1 MQDIKLPARTGYR
14 HGLSQPSLKISLAL
28 DCPPK
33 VSLDT
38 IDEWLEKAFAIKL
51 VQLSLTDLV
60 AKSARDSEVAGLA
73 WRIMHLGAALLQA
86 VRVPVFDVG
95 QIQAIRSHG
104 SGSSTWHLVLAISR
118 IDYVQHTH
126 YILAYQHAAKAIQW
140 LSTRSYTSANA
151 ENLFSALND
160 QFVKRVNPQIYG
172 GESTLPVLQVAWK
185 KEIEFRHL
193 GHGTYL
199 LGIGARQLRIDRGA
213 IQFDSAIGARIA
225 HNKSRSA
232 NLARNA
238 GLPAPTHM
246 TATAQ
251 EAALAIAHSM
261 GWPVVIKPLD
271 RDRGEG
277 VTVDISNDQLLI
289 EAFKKA
295 AALSPS
301 VLVERQVPGVCH
313 RILVAQGKMCIAA
326 KRLPKSVKGDGRL
339 TVRAL
344 VELANELEQ
353 AKPPWSRLKPFPL
366 DDMALA
372 CLSAVGFTPNSIPPE
387 GAMVPLRP
395 IQTSEWGG
403 VVEYLTDKIHPDN
416 VALAIKSARIFG
428 LAVAGID
435 MISTDISLP
444 WHENGAIINEVN
456 FSPLLND
463 RQDGTMIGSMLDGWL
478 PDGGYIPV
486 EVVIGG
492 ESAMAKGLQI
502 REEYS
507 ARGIRCW
514 LTNHMETVSDS
525 GEVSAVVALGL
536 YERCMALLLDPEVE
550 ALIMVV
556 QNDELLETGLP
567 LRRIDQ
573 IHIISETDI
582 HPSEASAQGLI
593 VPEWIN
599 AMHKLF
605 LAHVVASERSV
616 VQLTDSI

>member
-1 MQDIKLPARTGYR
+1 
-14 HGLSQPSLKISLAL
+14 
-28 DCPPK
+28 
-33 VSLDT
+33 
-38 IDEWLEKAFAIKL
+38 
-51 VQLSLTDLV
+51 
-60 AKSARDSEVAGLA
+60 
-73 WRIMHLGAALLQA
+73 
-86 VRVPVFDVG
+86 
-95 QIQAIRSHG
+95 
-104 SGSSTWHLVLAISR
+104 
-118 IDYVQHTH
+118 
-126 YILAYQHAAKAIQW
+126 
-140 LSTRSYTSANA
+140 
-151 ENLFSALND
+151 
-160 QFVKRVNPQIYG
+160 
-172 GESTLPVLQVAWK
+172 
-185 KEIEFRHL
+185 
-193 GHGTYL
+193 
-199 LGIGARQLRIDRGA
+199 
-213 IQFDSAIGARIA
+213 
-225 HNKSRSA
+225 
-232 NLARNA
+232 
-238 GLPAPTHM
+238 
-246 TATAQ
+246 
-251 EAALAIAHSM
+251 
-261 GWPVVIKPLD
+261 
-271 RDRGEG
+271 
-277 VTVDISNDQLLI
+277 
-289 EAFKKA
+289 
-295 AALSPS
+295 
-301 VLVERQVPGVCH
+301 
-313 RILVAQGKMCIAA
+313 
-326 KRLPKSVKGDGRL
+326 
-339 TVRAL
+339 
-344 VELANELEQ
+344 
-353 AKPPWSRLKPFPL
+353 
-366 DDMALA
+366 
-372 CLSAVGFTPNSIPPE
+372 
-387 GAMVPLRP
+387 MVPLRP